1 MSKKN
6 FLWLASSLMPISI
19 ALPLISCGNKEIDV
33 EKDIEIQKDAK
44 ISETYAKD
52 ADIKKLV
59 NFKSKSNKVK
69 YEIVSS
75 KIISNEQGI
84 IEISVQA
91 IQNNKVIKT
100 FTLKI
105 DGFKKQLLNLDLIT
119 DLKLKDSENK
129 DFEEYADLHEHD
141 LIEQIEANANG
152 KPLATYLQETKS
164 KIAKAK
170 LYEKDNVVYLT
181 LTFELDDGSKL
192 SKDFVI
198 NTLLINPFK
207 KIFNELGVFN
217 LLDKSDST
225 ILEDYIEDNKNSL
238 STKIFTKK
246 YNNASLFSYIDS
258 QNAKVEKLELLP
270 YSQKDGQVKL
280 YVTLADKNDA
290 TKKYEKT
297 FIIDGFKK
305 MYDAN
310 SFGKLLEQ
318 INLENINN
326 KTVSEYQNEF
336 GPNEEDKLKKIIYN
350 DNKKLE
356 DFIKKYNLDFQY
368 ADLEATDEEKS
379 SGKARLT
386 FSFWTKDYT
395 SFEKTYEISGFKPE
409 ETLWS
414 LVNDLGNLDLK
425 DKTDKTTFDYNK
437 AYTDLKVKLTSTSH
451 SDVTNYLTSKGI
463 QILDISLEAV
473 SKNQGILKIKFKKDS
488 SELEKI
494 YEIFNFKDNVVYD
507 GFSEPLKLDNV
518 DGTKTVEEYL
528 STYTNLEEHISTLAK
543 TNAEFKQYL
552 LDNNLK
558 ISEAKLVANKDNF
571 TKTVLTVTIC
581 ENGKEDNKLTKS
593 FDVSGFKEPNISQ
606 SSEYEMAKNGTL
618 FTIDKSAA
626 TYATEIANIKN
637 GWVTFVP
644 NRNNNTFNYGKSRKN
659 AKTVL
664 NLLKYNGTTPLK
676 DTVFNENYQGSGQKT
691 LVAKVDGNKVTV
703 KFNIFNKKTNHYDTF
718 ELVLAE

>member
-84 IEISVQA
+84 IEIFVQA

-310 SFGKLLEQ
+310 SFGELLEQ

-451 SDVTNYLTSKGI
+451 SDVANYLTSKGI
-463 QILDISLEAV
+463 QISDISLEAV

-571 TKTVLTVTIC
+571 TKAVLTVTIC

-593 FDVSGFKEPNISQ
+593 FDVSGFKEPNIPQ

>member
-310 SFGKLLEQ
+310 SFGELLEQ

-336 GPNEEDKLKKIIYN
+336 GPNEEGKLKKIIYN

-437 AYTDLKVKLTSTSH
+437 AYTDLKAKLTSISQ

-528 STYTNLEEHISTLAK
+528 STYTNLEEHISTLVK

-571 TKTVLTVTIC
+571 TKAVLTVTIC

>member
-105 DGFKKQLLNLDLIT
+105 DGFKKRLLNLDLIT

-310 SFGKLLEQ
+310 SFGELLEQ

-571 TKTVLTVTIC
+571 TKAVLTVTIC

-593 FDVSGFKEPNISQ
+593 FDVSGFKEPNIPQ

>member
-310 SFGKLLEQ
+310 SFGELLEQ

-437 AYTDLKVKLTSTSH
+437 AYTDLKAKLTSISQ

-571 TKTVLTVTIC
+571 TKAVLTVTIC

-593 FDVSGFKEPNISQ
+593 FDVSGFKEPNIFQ

>member
-463 QILDISLEAV
+463 QISDISLEAV

-494 YEIFNFKDNVVYD
+494 YEISNFKDNVVYD

-558 ISEAKLVANKDNF
+558 IFEAKLVANKDNF
-571 TKTVLTVTIC
+571 TKAVLTVTIC

>member
-310 SFGKLLEQ
+310 SFGGLLEQ

-437 AYTDLKVKLTSTSH
+437 AYTDLKAKLTSISQ

-473 SKNQGILKIKFKKDS
+473 SKNRGILKIKFKKDS

-571 TKTVLTVTIC
+571 TKAVLTVTIC

-593 FDVSGFKEPNISQ
+593 FDVSGFKEPNIPQ

>member
-181 LTFELDDGSKL
+181 LIFELDDGSKL

-280 YVTLADKNDA
+280 YVTLVDKNDA

-310 SFGKLLEQ
+310 SFGELLEQ

-336 GPNEEDKLKKIIYN
+336 GPNEENKLKKIIYN
-350 DNKKLE
+350 NNKKLE

-451 SDVTNYLTSKGI
+451 SDVANYLTSKGI
-463 QILDISLEAV
+463 QISDISLEAV

-571 TKTVLTVTIC
+571 TKAVLTVTIC

-593 FDVSGFKEPNISQ
+593 FDVSGFKEPNIPQ

>member
-310 SFGKLLEQ
+310 SFGELLEQ
-318 INLENINN
+318 INFENINN

-437 AYTDLKVKLTSTSH
+437 AYTDLKAKLTSISQ

-571 TKTVLTVTIC
+571 TKAVLTVTIC

>member
-310 SFGKLLEQ
+310 SFGELLEQ

-451 SDVTNYLTSKGI
+451 SDVANYLTSKGI
-463 QILDISLEAV
+463 QISDISLEAV

-571 TKTVLTVTIC
+571 TKAVLTVTIC

-593 FDVSGFKEPNISQ
+593 FDVSGFKEPNIPQ

-618 FTIDKSAA
+618 FTINKSAA

>member
-310 SFGKLLEQ
+310 SFGELLEQ

-437 AYTDLKVKLTSTSH
+437 AYTDLKAKLTSISQ

-571 TKTVLTVTIC
+571 TKAVLTVTIC

-676 DTVFNENYQGSGQKT
+676 YTVFNENYQGSGQKT

>member
-310 SFGKLLEQ
+310 SFGELLEQ

-336 GPNEEDKLKKIIYN
+336 GLNEEDKLKKIIYN

-437 AYTDLKVKLTSTSH
+437 AYTDLKAKLTSISQ

-571 TKTVLTVTIC
+571 TKAVLTVTIC

-593 FDVSGFKEPNISQ
+593 FDVSGFKEPNIPQ